1 MAPAR
6 DLEVGIAAIQA
17 GADAVYIG
25 APEFGARQAAG
36 NSLSDIAE
44 LVNYA
49 HRFGVQ
55 VLVTLNT
62 LLHEDEYPRA
72 CALAHELYKVGVDA
86 LIIQDLN
93 LLNYDLPPIRLHA
106 STQCD
111 NRTPEQVLHL
121 QQLGFRRV
129 VLARE
134 LSIKEIQE
142 ISNAIQSYTTLHNT
156 IPPYTTLHNT
166 IPPYTTLHHTTPCL
180 ELEAFVHGALCV
192 SYSGRCYLSEV
203 LMERSA
209 NRGCCAQPCRQRY
222 DLIDKDGN
230 EILDIH
236 GEPIHQ
242 RYLLSLQDM
251 DRSMHLAELIE
262 AGVTTF
268 KIEGRLKDRDY
279 VTNIVAYYRQL
290 IDKLIDSHPEYQTA
304 SIRSSYEYSF
314 TPNPEKT
321 FHRGQTDYFL
331 HGRSANMA
339 NWETPKS
346 TGEKIGKVVATRHN
360 AICVQL
366 AHGITLH
373 NGDGICYG
381 DKGFAINRIE
391 GDWIYP
397 NLQSPIANSQYPLA
411 KRPLPN
417 SPKGVQYPIA
427 NSPQGV
433 QYPIG
438 GTPSNSAASNSP
450 KGVQYPKVGTT
461 LYRNL
466 DNEFL
471 RSLRAERRMPVAI
484 RFQAVPEGYRLTIG
498 EQTAIFETE
507 HQTASNPERA
517 LQTIIQQLS
526 KLGDT
531 DFTAKDI
538 QVLDYET
545 PCSDTFPYF
554 IPISQLNQWRREVI
568 ASNSPKGVQY
578 PIANSPK
585 GVQYPIAAHAASNST
600 ASYHLQR
607 SDLQAKPIYSEASY
621 PLMTCKYCILHE
633 LGHCRKINPMPNEP
647 RYLRLQNGTILSL
660 EFDCK
665 NCEMRIKKLH

>member
-1 MAPAR
+1 MSTINYKISLLAPAR

-36 NSLSDIAE
+36 NSLEDIAE
-44 LVNYA
+44 LVLYA
-49 HRFGVQ
+49 HRFGAQ

-62 LLHEDEYPRA
+62 LLHDDEYPRA

-134 LSIKEIQE
+134 LSIDQIKEI
-142 ISNAIQSYTTLHNT
+142 NYTIQNSPLEGELEGSS
-156 IPPYTTLHNT
+156 I
-166 IPPYTTLHHTTPCL
+166 

-192 SYSGRCYLSEV
+192 SYSGRCYLSEA
-203 LMERSA
+203 LMDRSA
-209 NRGCCAQPCRQRY
+209 NRGCCAQLCRQRY
-222 DLIDKDGN
+222 DLLDKNGN

-251 DRSMHLAELIE
+251 DRSQHLAELIE

-290 IDKLIDSHPEYQTA
+290 LDQLIDNNPALAHA
-304 SIRSSYEYSF
+304 STPSVYHYDF
-314 TPNPEKT
+314 TPNPAKT

-331 HGRSANMA
+331 HGRTPNMA
-339 NWETPKS
+339 NWQTPKS
-346 TGEKIGKVVATRHN
+346 TGEKIGKVIATQHN
-360 AICVQL
+360 AICVEL

-397 NLQSPIANSQYPLA
+397 NLQPSSLEG
-411 KRPLPN
+411 R
-417 SPKGVQYPIA
+417 S
-427 NSPQGV
+427 
-433 QYPIG
+433 G
-438 GTPSNSAASNSP
+438 GSL
-450 KGVQYPKVGTT
+450 PKVGTN

-471 RSLRAERRMPVAI
+471 RSLRAERKIPTAI
-484 RFQAVPEGYRLTIG
+484 RFEAIADGYRLTIG
-498 EQTAIFETE
+498 DYSATFVAE
-507 HQTASNPERA
+507 HQPATNPQRA
-517 LQTIIQQLS
+517 LQTIVQQLS

-531 DFTAKDI
+531 DFVAKDV
-538 QVLDYET
+538 QVFANEQ

-554 IPISQLNQWRREVI
+554 IPTSQLNQWRREVI
-568 ASNSPKGVQY
+568 NKPSTVNAQLSYTSSASDRSSICEIRTVNCQLPTVNCQL
-578 PIANSPK
+578 P
-585 GVQYPIAAHAASNST
+585 T
-600 ASYHLQR
+600 A
-607 SDLQAKPIYSEASY
+607 
-621 PLMTCKYCILHE
+621 LMTCKYCILYE
-633 LGHCRKINPMPNEP
+633 LGHCRKINPMANEP
-647 RYLRLQNGTILSL
+647 CYLRLQNGTRLSL

-665 NCEMRIKKLH
+665 NCEMRISKH

>member
-6 DLEVGIAAIQA
+6 DLEVGKAAIQA

-36 NSLSDIAE
+36 NSLEDIAE
-44 LVNYA
+44 LVQYA

-62 LLHEDEYPRA
+62 LLHDDEYPRA
-72 CALAHELYKVGVDA
+72 CALAHDLYKVGVDA
-86 LIIQDLN
+86 LIIQDLH
-93 LLNYDLPPIRLHA
+93 LLHYDLPPIRLHA

-134 LSIKEIQE
+134 LSLDQIRDIHH
-142 ISNAIQSYTTLHNT
+142 TLHST
-156 IPPYTTLHNT
+156 PYTLHRDEVAP
-166 IPPYTTLHHTTPCL
+166 I

-203 LMERSA
+203 LMDRSA

-222 DLIDKDGN
+222 DLLDKEGN
-230 EILDIH
+230 ELLDIH

-251 DRSMHLAELIE
+251 DRSQHLAQMIE

-290 IDKLIDSHPEYQTA
+290 LDQLIDSNPSLQHASTRSVYQ
-304 SIRSSYEYSF
+304 YGF
-314 TPNPEKT
+314 TPNPAKT
-321 FHRGQTDYFL
+321 FHRGATDYFL
-331 HGRSANMA
+331 HTRTPHMA
-339 NWETPKS
+339 NWDTPKS
-346 TGEKIGKVVATRHN
+346 TGEKIGKVIATRHN
-360 AICVQL
+360 AICVEL

-391 GDWIYP
+391 GNWIYP
-397 NLQSPIANSQYPLA
+397 NNQYPLPNSQYPLA

-417 SPKGVQYPIA
+417 SPEGVQL
-427 NSPQGV
+427 
-433 QYPIG
+433 
-438 GTPSNSAASNSP
+438 P
-450 KGVQYPKVGTT
+450 KIGTT

-471 RSLRAERRMPVAI
+471 RSLRAERKIPTAI
-484 RFQAVPEGYRLTIG
+484 RFEVVAEGYRLSIG
-498 EQTAIFETE
+498 DKTAVFVAD
-507 HQTASNPERA
+507 HQPATNPERA

-531 DFTAKDI
+531 DFVAHDI
-538 QVLDYET
+538 QVFAYEQ

-554 IPISQLNQWRREVI
+554 IPTSQLNQWRREV
-568 ASNSPKGVQY
+568 SNRESALQR
-578 PIANSPK
+578 N
-585 GVQYPIAAHAASNST
+585 N
-600 ASYHLQR
+600 LQR
-607 SDLQAKPIYSEASY
+607 SDLQAKPIYSEASHQ
-621 PLMTCKYCILHE
+621 PLMTCKYCILYE
-633 LGHCRKINPMPNEP
+633 LGHCRKINPMTNEP
-647 RYLRLQNGTILSL
+647 RYLRLQNGTLLSL

-665 NCEMRIKKLH
+665 QCEMKINRK

>member
-36 NSLSDIAE
+36 NSLEDIAE
-44 LVNYA
+44 LVQYA
-49 HRFGVQ
+49 HRFGAQ

-62 LLHEDEYPRA
+62 LLYDDEYPRA

-93 LLNYDLPPIRLHA
+93 LLHYDLPPIRLHA

-134 LSIKEIQE
+134 LSLQE
-142 ISNAIQSYTTLHNT
+142 IKDINNAILIHNSKFK
-156 IPPYTTLHNT
+156 I
-166 IPPYTTLHHTTPCL
+166 

-203 LMERSA
+203 LMDRSA
-209 NRGCCAQPCRQRY
+209 NRGCCAQLCRQRY
-222 DLIDKDGN
+222 DLLDKDSN
-230 EILDIH
+230 EILDLY

-251 DRSMHLAELIE
+251 DRSQHLAQMIE

-290 IDKLIDSHPEYQTA
+290 LDQLIDSNPTLAQSSTPSIYQ
-304 SIRSSYEYSF
+304 YNF
-314 TPNPEKT
+314 TPNPAKT

-331 HGRSANMA
+331 HGRTPNMA
-339 NWETPKS
+339 NWQTPKS
-346 TGEKIGKVVATRHN
+346 TGEKIGKVIATRHN
-360 AICVQL
+360 SICVQL

-397 NLQSPIANSQYPLA
+397 NNQY
-411 KRPLPN
+411 PLPN
-417 SPKGVQYPIA
+417 SPEGVQL
-427 NSPQGV
+427 
-433 QYPIG
+433 
-438 GTPSNSAASNSP
+438 
-450 KGVQYPKVGTT
+450 PKVGTT
-461 LYRNL
+461 LFRNL

-471 RSLRAERRMPVAI
+471 RSLHAERRMPINI
-484 RFQAVPEGYRLTIG
+484 RFEAVAEGYRLTIG
-498 EQTAIFETE
+498 EKTAVFVAD
-507 HQTASNPERA
+507 HQPATNPERA
-517 LQTIIQQLS
+517 LQTITQQLS

-531 DFTAKDI
+531 DFVAHDI
-538 QVLDYET
+538 QVFAYEQ

-554 IPISQLNQWRREVI
+554 IPTSQLNQWRRELI
-568 ASNSPKGVQY
+568 ASHSEASISPQ
-578 PIANSPK
+578 
-585 GVQYPIAAHAASNST
+585 GVQYPIAAPAASNSE
-600 ASYHLQR
+600 ASN
-607 SDLQAKPIYSEASY
+607 SEA
-621 PLMTCKYCILHE
+621 PLMTCKYCILYE
-633 LGHCRKINPMPNEP
+633 LGHCRKINPMANEP
-647 RYLRLQNGTILSL
+647 RYLRLQNGTRLAL

-665 NCEMRIKKLH
+665 NCEMKISKP

>member
-1 MAPAR
+1 MPGKRKLTLLAPAR

-36 NSLSDIAE
+36 NTLNDIAE
-44 LVNYA
+44 LVRYA
-49 HRFGVQ
+49 HRFGAQ

-62 LLHEDEYPRA
+62 LLHDDEYPRA
-72 CALAHELYKVGVDA
+72 CALAYELYKVGVDA
-86 LIIQDLN
+86 LIIQDLH
-93 LLNYDLPPIRLHA
+93 LLDYDLPPIRLHA

-121 QQLGFRRV
+121 QQQGFRRV

-134 LSIKEIQE
+134 LSLEQIREI
-142 ISNAIQSYTTLHNT
+142 YHTLHST
-156 IPPYTTLHNT
+156 PYTLHPDEVAT
-166 IPPYTTLHHTTPCL
+166 I

-203 LMERSA
+203 LMDRSA
-209 NRGCCAQPCRQRY
+209 NRGCCAQLCRQRY
-222 DLIDKDGN
+222 DLLNKDGN
-230 EILDIH
+230 EIVDIH

-251 DRSMHLAELIE
+251 DRSSHLAEMIQ

-290 IDKLIDSHPEYQTA
+290 LDQLIDNTPTLEHASTRSVYQ
-304 SIRSSYEYSF
+304 YSF
-314 TPNPEKT
+314 IPNPAKT

-331 HGRSANMA
+331 HGRTPNMA
-339 NWETPKS
+339 NWQTPKS
-346 TGEKIGKVVATRHN
+346 TGEKIGKVIATRHN
-360 AICVQL
+360 AICVEL

-397 NLQSPIANSQYPLA
+397 NNQYPI
-411 KRPLPN
+411 PN
-417 SPKGVQYPIA
+417 SPQ
-427 NSPQGV
+427 
-433 QYPIG
+433 
-438 GTPSNSAASNSP
+438 
-450 KGVQYPKVGTT
+450 GVQYPKVGTT

-471 RSLRAERRMPVAI
+471 RSLRAERRMPVDI
-484 RFQAVPEGYRLTIG
+484 RFEAEDEGFRLTIG
-498 EQTAIFETE
+498 AFSSFFAAEQQPAN
-507 HQTASNPERA
+507 NPQRA

-531 DFTAKDI
+531 DFIAQSI
-538 QVLDYET
+538 HVLDHGQT
-545 PCSDTFPYF
+545 CSDAFPYF
-554 IPISQLNQWRREVI
+554 IPTSQLNQWRREV
-568 ASNSPKGVQY
+568 SNRESALQR
-578 PIANSPK
+578 N
-585 GVQYPIAAHAASNST
+585 N
-600 ASYHLQR
+600 LQR
-607 SDLQAKPIYSEASY
+607 SDLQAKPIYSEASQH
-621 PLMTCKYCILHE
+621 PLMTCKYCILYE
-633 LGHCRKINPMPNEP
+633 LGHCRKINPMTNEP
-647 RYLRLQNGTILSL
+647 RYLRLQNGTLLSL

-665 NCEMRIKKLH
+665 QCEMKINRK

>member
-1 MAPAR
+1 MPGKRKLTLLAPAR

-36 NSLSDIAE
+36 NTLNDIAE
-44 LVNYA
+44 LVRYA
-49 HRFGVQ
+49 HRFGAQ

-62 LLHEDEYPRA
+62 LLHDDEYPRA

-86 LIIQDLN
+86 IIIQDLH
-93 LLNYDLPPIRLHA
+93 LLDYDLPPIRLHA

-111 NRTPEQVLHL
+111 NRTPEQVLQL
-121 QQLGFRRV
+121 QQRGFRRV

-134 LSIKEIQE
+134 LSLEQIREI
-142 ISNAIQSYTTLHNT
+142 YHTLHST
-156 IPPYTTLHNT
+156 LYTLHPDEVAT
-166 IPPYTTLHHTTPCL
+166 I

-203 LMERSA
+203 LMDRSA
-209 NRGCCAQPCRQRY
+209 NRGCCAQLCRQRY
-222 DLIDKDGN
+222 DLLDKDGN
-230 EILDIH
+230 EIVDIH

-251 DRSMHLAELIE
+251 DRSLHLAEMIQ

-290 IDKLIDSHPEYQTA
+290 LDQLIDNTPTLEHAATRSVYQ
-304 SIRSSYEYSF
+304 YSF
-314 TPNPEKT
+314 TPNPAKT

-331 HGRSANMA
+331 HGRTPNMA
-339 NWETPKS
+339 NWQTPKS
-346 TGEKIGKVVATRHN
+346 TGEKIGKVIATRHN
-360 AICVQL
+360 AICVEL

-397 NLQSPIANSQYPLA
+397 NNQYPI
-411 KRPLPN
+411 PN
-417 SPKGVQYPIA
+417 SPQ
-427 NSPQGV
+427 
-433 QYPIG
+433 
-438 GTPSNSAASNSP
+438 
-450 KGVQYPKVGTT
+450 GVQYPKVGTT

-466 DNEFL
+466 DSEFL
-471 RSLRAERRMPVAI
+471 RSLRAERRMPVDICFEAED
-484 RFQAVPEGYRLTIG
+484 EGFRLTIG
-498 EQTAIFETE
+498 AFSSFFAAEQQPAN
-507 HQTASNPERA
+507 NPQRA

-531 DFTAKDI
+531 EFIAQSI
-538 QVLDYET
+538 HVLDHGQT
-545 PCSDTFPYF
+545 CSDAFPYF
-554 IPISQLNQWRREVI
+554 IPTSQLNQWRREV
-568 ASNSPKGVQY
+568 SNRESALQR
-578 PIANSPK
+578 N
-585 GVQYPIAAHAASNST
+585 N
-600 ASYHLQR
+600 LQR
-607 SDLQAKPIYSEASY
+607 SDLQAKPIYSEA
-621 PLMTCKYCILHE
+621 PLMTCKYCILYE
-633 LGHCRKINPMPNEP
+633 LGHCRKINPMTNEP
-647 RYLRLQNGTILSL
+647 RYLRLQNGTLLSL

-665 NCEMRIKKLH
+665 QCEMKINLDSKH

>member
-1 MAPAR
+1 MPGKRKLTLLAPAR

-36 NSLSDIAE
+36 NTLNDIAE
-44 LVNYA
+44 LVRYA
-49 HRFGVQ
+49 HRFGAQ

-62 LLHEDEYPRA
+62 LLHDDEYPRA
-72 CALAHELYKVGVDA
+72 CALAYELYKVGVDA
-86 LIIQDLN
+86 LIIQDLH
-93 LLNYDLPPIRLHA
+93 LLDYDLPPIRLHA

-134 LSIKEIQE
+134 LSLEQIREI
-142 ISNAIQSYTTLHNT
+142 YHTLHST
-156 IPPYTTLHNT
+156 PYTLHPDEVAT
-166 IPPYTTLHHTTPCL
+166 I

-203 LMERSA
+203 LMDRSA
-209 NRGCCAQPCRQRY
+209 NRGCCAQLCRQRY
-222 DLIDKDGN
+222 DLLNKDGN
-230 EILDIH
+230 EIVDIH

-251 DRSMHLAELIE
+251 DRSLHLAELIE
-262 AGVTTF
+262 AGVTTL

-290 IDKLIDSHPEYQTA
+290 LDQLIDNTPTLEHASTRSVYQ
-304 SIRSSYEYSF
+304 YSF
-314 TPNPEKT
+314 TPNPAKT

-331 HGRSANMA
+331 HGRTPNMA
-339 NWETPKS
+339 NWQTPKS
-346 TGEKIGKVVATRHN
+346 TGEKIGKVIATRHN
-360 AICVQL
+360 AICVEL

-397 NLQSPIANSQYPLA
+397 NN
-411 KRPLPN
+411 
-417 SPKGVQYPIA
+417 QYPIP

-433 QYPIG
+433 L
-438 GTPSNSAASNSP
+438 
-450 KGVQYPKVGTT
+450 YPKVGTI

-471 RSLRAERRMPVAI
+471 RSLRAERRMPVDI
-484 RFQAVPEGYRLTIG
+484 RFEAEDGGFRLTIG
-498 EQTAIFETE
+498 AFSSFFAAEQQPAN
-507 HQTASNPERA
+507 NPQRA

-531 DFTAKDI
+531 DFIAQSI
-538 QVLDYET
+538 HVLDHGQI
-545 PCSDTFPYF
+545 CSDAFPYF
-554 IPISQLNQWRREVI
+554 IPTSQLNQWRREV
-568 ASNSPKGVQY
+568 SNRERALQRSD
-578 PIANSPK
+578 
-585 GVQYPIAAHAASNST
+585 
-600 ASYHLQR
+600 LQR
-607 SDLQAKPIYSEASY
+607 SDLQAKPIYSEASHQ
-621 PLMTCKYCILHE
+621 PLMTCKYCILYE
-633 LGHCRKINPMPNEP
+633 LGHCRKINPMTNEP
-647 RYLRLQNGTILSL
+647 RYLRLQNGTLLSL

-665 NCEMRIKKLH
+665 QCEMKINRK

>member
-36 NSLSDIAE
+36 NSLNDIAE
-44 LVNYA
+44 LVKYA

-62 LLHEDEYPRA
+62 LLHDDEYPRA

-93 LLNYDLPPIRLHA
+93 LLQYDLPPIRLHA

-111 NRTPEQVLHL
+111 NRTAEQVLHL
-121 QQLGFRRV
+121 QQMGFRRV

-134 LSIKEIQE
+134 LSLKEIKD
-142 ISNAIQSYTTLHNT
+142 ISNALFIHNSKFN
-156 IPPYTTLHNT
+156 I
-166 IPPYTTLHHTTPCL
+166 

-203 LMERSA
+203 LMDRSA
-209 NRGCCAQPCRQRY
+209 NRGCCAQLCRQRY
-222 DLIDKDGN
+222 DLLDKDGK
-230 EILDIH
+230 EMVDMY

-251 DRSMHLAELIE
+251 DRSQYLAELIE

-290 IDKLIDSHPEYQTA
+290 LDQLIASNPTLQQASTPSVYQ
-304 SIRSSYEYSF
+304 YDF
-314 TPNPEKT
+314 TPNPAKT

-331 HGRSANMA
+331 HGRTPNMA
-339 NWETPKS
+339 NWQTPKS
-346 TGEKIGKVVATRHN
+346 TGEKIGKVIATRHN
-360 AICVQL
+360 AICVEH

-397 NLQSPIANSQYPLA
+397 NNQYPT
-411 KRPLPN
+411 PN
-417 SPKGVQYPIA
+417 SPQD
-427 NSPQGV
+427 
-433 QYPIG
+433 
-438 GTPSNSAASNSP
+438 
-450 KGVQYPKVGTT
+450 VQYPKVGTT

-471 RSLRAERRMPVAI
+471 RSLKAERRMPVDI
-484 RFQAVPEGYRLTIG
+484 RFEAVEEGYRLTIG
-498 EQTAIFETE
+498 KQTATFEAE
-507 HQTASNPERA
+507 HQLANNPERA

-531 DFTAKDI
+531 DFMAKDI
-538 QVLDYET
+538 QVFDGEEA
-545 PCSDTFPYF
+545 CSDAFPYF
-554 IPISQLNQWRREVI
+554 IPTSLLNQWRREV
-568 ASNSPKGVQY
+568 SNSESALQRN
-578 PIANSPK
+578 A
-585 GVQYPIAAHAASNST
+585 
-600 ASYHLQR
+600 LQR
-607 SDLQAKPIYSEASY
+607 SDLQAKPIYSEASHH
-621 PLMTCKYCILHE
+621 PLMTCKYCILYE
-633 LGHCRKINPMPNEP
+633 LGHCRKINPMTNEP
-647 RYLRLQNGTILSL
+647 RYLRLQNGTMLSL
-660 EFDCK
+660 DFDCK
-665 NCEMRIKKLH
+665 HCEMRITKH